1 MKKNVVQ
8 QPRDENAKQTEDE
21 MLSTIISTFFISC
34 VVLVVTLAFLRA
46 DGVSFQNYGTF
57 RKLVRLKL
65 VDASAKAI
73 ADVLFD
79 YAIKEKNEC
88 GAKRFD
94 MTFIGIFDVHKQE
107 DILAELIGLLLDSG
121 MKPISIDKRKGI
133 SLVHGETFYVE
144 YSPETM

>member
-1 MKKNVVQ
+1 
-8 QPRDENAKQTEDE
+8 
-21 MLSTIISTFFISC
+21 MLSTIVCSLFIFC
-34 VVLVVTLAFLRA
+34 VVLVVTLLIFQAS
-46 DGVSFQNYGTF
+46 GVTFRNYGTF

-79 YAIKEKNEC
+79 HVMKERAER
-88 GAKRFD
+88 GAKSFD
-94 MTFIGIFDVHKQE
+94 VTFIGIFDAGKQ
-107 DILAELIGLLLDSG
+107 DDVLAELIGLLLDSG